1 MSTASGDIVRKR
13 RVRARRPIHPVT
25 WVLLVVVLIIVFGSL
40 AIILANIWPTNG
52 GVTQPPAGSVTP
64 SSANAA
70 FIKVEKVGTPVR
82 GADGQV
88 TVQVKITNENL
99 MQSPGVQGTPTP
111 GAPTP
116 PPVPAKIINA
126 TVKAIFFDRDASD
139 PGRQIV
145 GSALGNYFD
154 PNGLAGGQ
162 SATISIVATGVGD
175 FKDYQVSPDT
185 VFTDKD
191 PVKTPT
197 VSP

>member
-25 WVLLVVVLIIVFGSL
+25 WVLLIVVLIIVFGSL

-64 SSANAA
+64 SSPNAA
-70 FIKVEKVGTPVR
+70 FVKVEKVGTPVR
-82 GADGQV
+82 GTDNQV

-99 MQSPGVQGTPTP
+99 KQSPAPQGTPTP

-116 PPVPAKIINA
+116 APVPAKIINV
-126 TVKAIFFDRDASD
+126 TVKVLFFDKDASD
-139 PGRQIV
+139 PSRQIV
-145 GSALGNYFD
+145 GSAIGNYYD

-162 SATISIVATGVGD
+162 SATISVVATGVGD

>member
-1 MSTASGDIVRKR
+1 MVMIF
-13 RVRARRPIHPVT
+13 IN
-25 WVLLVVVLIIVFGSL
+25 L
-40 AIILANIWPTNG
+40 WPTNG

-70 FIKVEKVGTPVR
+70 FVKVEKGGTPVR

-99 MQSPGVQGTPTP
+99 MQSPAAQGTPTP

-116 PPVPAKIINA
+116 APEPAKIINA
-126 TVKAIFFDRDASD
+126 TVKVIFFDRDASD
-139 PGRQIV
+139 PNWQDRKIV
-145 GSALGNYFD
+145 GSAIGNYYD
-154 PNGLAGGQ
+154 PNGLTGGQ
-162 SATISIVATGVGD
+162 SATISVVAVGVGD
-175 FKDYQVSPDT
+175 FKDYQVSADT

-191 PVKTPT
+191 PVKIPT